1 MKASQT
7 FESVKLTVEA
17 IQFDGANN
25 KDVFSF
31 ASTAVA
37 YSGGIKIETKEGFM
51 IVSPG
56 DWVLKEPY
64 PTGDRDFYPVKPDIF
79 AKRYRPA
86 GQSDKVKYFVWG
98 TIIMAAS
105 IMCFVAGV
113 MFAIWYANH

>member
-17 IQFDGANN
+17 IQFTGENSEA
-25 KDVFSF
+25 VLSF
-31 ASTAVA
+31 ANTAKM
-37 YSGGIKIETKEGFM
+37 YRNGIGIETKEGQM
-51 IVSPG
+51 IVSKG

-64 PTGDRDFYPVKPDIF
+64 PTGDRDFYPVKADIF

-86 GQSDKVKYFVWG
+86 GQSDNVKYFVWG
-98 TIIMAAS
+98 TIIMGVS